1 MFCLDSCF
9 WLYIVMEFIYI
20 YKYLFWDLKML
31 EEVINL
37 GYLRLG
43 WEGV

>member
-1 MFCLDSCF
+1 
-9 WLYIVMEFIYI
+9 MEFIYI

-31 EEVINL
+31 EVVINL

-43 WEGV
+43 WEGGVVIIMKL